1 MNGRNQNPA
10 AADKRFLFEE
20 APVRKA
26 LMTMA
31 VPTVISQLINLVYN
45 IVDAYFIGRTG
56 NPYMAAATT
65 LSWTLVML
73 NTALSNLYGVG
84 GGSLVARLMGAK
96 RDGEAKRASAFTVY
110 CGIATALGYAIVL
123 AIFLNP
129 LLRFL
134 GASDATIG
142 FAAQYTTIVLVFGS
156 VPTLLSAVLAH
167 LIRNAGF
174 ADKASIGLSGGGL
187 LNIILDPLLMFVI
200 LPRGYEV
207 AGAALATLISNTASC
222 VYLLLAYRKAGGQAA
237 LSIRMK
243 DAKAVSKDSRK
254 QLFSVGIPSAALT
267 GLFDLANICVNMLA
281 SAHSDFVLAGM
292 GITMKVERIPTAIN
306 LGICHGAMPIV
317 AYNYSSGN
325 RGRMMKTI
333 GTARLWGLVISG
345 TAIVLFQL
353 FAGPLTQLFMNIRTG
368 GAALETIAFAALFLQ
383 IRCIASP
390 FQFLNYHTSYSM
402 QAMGNGKATI
412 IHALVREL
420 IFYIPFMFI
429 LDHVF
434 GETGLAAAL
443 IAGEG
448 CGAIFAIWMLQRNLK
463 KASEP
468 KQRKSGP

>member
-1 MNGRNQNPA
+1 MCGWIRSATQ
-10 AADKRFLFEE
+10 DKRSLFEE
-20 APVRKA
+20 APIQKA

-96 RDGEAKRASAFTVY
+96 QDEEAKKASAFTVY
-110 CGIATALGYAIVL
+110 CGIATALGYAVL
-123 AIFLNP
+123 LAVFLRP

-134 GASDATIG
+134 GASEYTIG
-142 FAAQYTTIVLVFGS
+142 FAAQYTTIVLIFGS

-167 LIRNAGF
+167 LIRNAGY

-200 LPRGYEV
+200 LPKGYEV
-207 AGAALATLISNTASC
+207 IGAALATLISNIASC
-222 VYLLLAYRKAGGQAA
+222 IYLLIAYRKASGTAA

-243 DAKAVSKDSRK
+243 DARAVSKGSRK

-267 GLFDLANICVNMLA
+267 GLFDLANVCVNMLA

-306 LGICHGAMPIV
+306 LGICHGAMPII

-325 RGRMMKTI
+325 RERMTKTI
-333 GTARLWGLVISG
+333 NTARIWGLAISG

-353 FAGPLTQLFMNIRTG
+353 FAKPVTQVFMNIKAG
-368 GAALETIAFAALFLQ
+368 GAALETIAFATLFLR

-429 LDHVF
+429 LDRLF

-448 CGAIFAIWMLQRNLK
+448 CGALFAIWMLRKTLK
-463 KASEP
+463 KKPETA
-468 KQRKSGP
+468 